1 MGGGGVCGEKGAGTY
16 QTKPI
21 WVCRGENKRRLM
33 RRKSIVPFTAPSL
46 AAVLVCIIM
55 PCQWPH
61 LYTAN
66 AWTTTLATSRHQ
78 QAALVGRSSK
88 CVMCS
93 SGQCQAGESA
103 SDKAAEAA
111 ELNRQLAQRQG
122 GMCDASDV
130 KDRFKQRFEDI
141 HVASEVEPEKTLS
154 KREGWTIYG
163 LTDGL
168 YMDAVELWQLL
179 PDNLKSTWR
188 FSRVLGK
195 GSFGVV
201 VLAEKREP
209 SVEIR
214 NEARLVAV
222 KLVPLRQGEEPIAL
236 REGLVL
242 SLLDSERI
250 PKCLDFGISPDGV
263 VFTVMEYFDG
273 IPLDQ
278 GR

>member
-1 MGGGGVCGEKGAGTY
+1 M
-16 QTKPI
+16 
-21 WVCRGENKRRLM
+21 
-33 RRKSIVPFTAPSL
+33 
-46 AAVLVCIIM
+46 
-55 PCQWPH
+55 
-61 LYTAN
+61 
-66 AWTTTLATSRHQ
+66 
-78 QAALVGRSSK
+78 
-88 CVMCS
+88 
-93 SGQCQAGESA
+93 
-103 SDKAAEAA
+103 
-111 ELNRQLAQRQG
+111 
-122 GMCDASDV
+122 
-130 KDRFKQRFEDI
+130 
-141 HVASEVEPEKTLS
+141 
-154 KREGWTIYG
+154 
-163 LTDGL
+163 
-168 YMDAVELWQLL
+168 WQLL